1 MDQEKI
7 YGEARDILKTIAD
20 VPIGNLRIDEALFL
34 FRHCLRKGDG
44 FITVTVEF
52 GEKELQTLLG
62 IAQAIVT
69 RGNQT
74 IH

>member
-1 MDQEKI
+1 MDRQEIRK
-7 YGEARDILKTIAD
+7 AAQDILKTIAD

-34 FRHCLRKGDG
+34 FRHCLRTGDG
-44 FITVTVEF
+44 FFNTTVGFDED
-52 GEKELQTLLG
+52 GLKMLMN
-62 IAQAIVT
+62 IAQAIVA